1 MAVNK
6 YELED
11 IKESLKLLAEKLKS
25 DDYRRKIRGSL
36 NGESD
41 EEKQEIFDA
50 CYRVAEVLDSNSKAL
65 RDLAKKLKTTAKI
78 KEKLEDE
85 YATRAEA
92 RRITN
97 LPESTFDRKA
107 KEFKKIINGKPKYR
121 VSDLHKIARLII
133 ESSEIVLC
141 INTQYYFEKSI
152 NAYIRFDGGQYY
164 RIVDENEQSV
174 TIYNEKHGTSI
185 RFIKKFFSSNF
196 IRKQDL
202 DF

>member
-1 MAVNK
+1 MVVNK

-36 NGESD
+36 NEESD

-50 CYRVAEVLDSNSKAL
+50 CYRVAEVLDLNSKAL

-121 VSDLHKIARLII
+121 VGDLHKIARLII
-133 ESSEIVLC
+133 ESSDTVICV
-141 INTQYYFEKSI
+141 NTHYFFERSI
-152 NAYIRFDGGQYY
+152 NAYIKFVGGQHYP
-164 RIVDENEQSV
+164 IVKETDN
-174 TIYNEKHGTSI
+174 IFWLYNEKHNISI
-185 RFIKKFFSSNF
+185 QMHKKYTVNF
-196 IRKQDL
+196 KRKEDL